1 MSLVFNTIIPT
12 DNEHSI
18 ARDIDVKFI
27 TMK

>member
-1 MSLVFNTIIPT
+1 MSFAINTIIPI
-12 DNEHSI
+12 DNDHRI